1 MSSSFCAACGASLTA
16 GARFCHRCGQPVGDA
31 VVAPAA
37 GLAAAPAA
45 ARPQPQTLPWA
56 VAAIALLA
64 LVALVAGR
72 NFNFQ
77 GSKTEAEAG
86 RDVAQAA
93 AAQGAAQGGG
103 GPFAG
108 APTGPNGEERAVRAP
123 DIASMSPQ
131 ERANRLYNRLVLLSE
146 QGKTD
151 SVQFFAPMAL
161 MAFNSLPQMGPIERF
176 ELGRI
181 GEMAGSAQLAGA
193 QADTLLKDNTN
204 HLLGLALAATA
215 ARMRN
220 DAAAARTFEQRLLA
234 VEKAERAKQL
244 PEYEIARVD
253 IDSALARAR
262 RGK

>member
-1 MSSSFCAACGASLTA
+1 MSATFCAACGASLSA
-16 GARFCHRCGQPVGDA
+16 GARFCHRCGQSVGDA
-31 VVAPAA
+31 VVAPLA
-37 GLAAAPAA
+37 GQPAGTA

-64 LVALVAGR
+64 LVALVAGK

-77 GSKTEAEAG
+77 GSKPPEAP
-86 RDVAQAA
+86 AA
-93 AAQGAAQGGG
+93 AGPGAGGPG
-103 GPFAG
+103 AGGVPAGPFAG

-193 QADTLLKDNTN
+193 QADTLLTGNTN

-220 DAAAARTFEQRLLA
+220 DATAARSFEQRLLA
-234 VEKAERAKQL
+234 VEKAERAKKL

-262 RGK
+262 RGQ

>member
-1 MSSSFCAACGASLTA
+1 MSASFCAACGASLTA

-31 VVAPAA
+31 VVAPLAGQPAA
-37 GLAAAPAA
+37 AA

-77 GSKTEAEAG
+77 GTKAPETPATAG
-86 RDVAQAA
+86 PADGGAPAA
-93 AAQGAAQGGG
+93 

-108 APTGPNGEERAVRAP
+108 APTGPNGEERPVRAP
-123 DIASMSPQ
+123 DISSMSPQ
-131 ERANRLYNRLVLLSE
+131 ERANRLYNRLILLSE

-151 SVQFFAPMAL
+151 SVQFFAPMAA
-161 MAFNSLPQMGPIERF
+161 MAFQSLPALGPIERF

-181 GEMAGSAQLAGA
+181 GELSGSHQLAGA
-193 QADTLLKDNTN
+193 QADTILATNKD

-220 DAAAARTFEQRLLA
+220 DAAAARSFEQRLLA
-234 VEKAERAKQL
+234 AEKGERAKNL

>member
-1 MSSSFCAACGASLTA
+1 MSSSFCAACGASLSA

-31 VVAPAA
+31 VVSPAA
-37 GLAAAPAA
+37 GQSAAPVA

-77 GSKTEAEAG
+77 GSAPEPAAP
-86 RDVAQAA
+86 AA
-93 AAQGAAQGGG
+93 AAAPGAAAA

-193 QADTLLKDNTN
+193 QADTLLTTNTN

-262 RGK
+262 RGQ